1 MRSHHKYLIHTAH
14 VTVLVDYGSMHT
26 FIDMTFVDKIGVSL
40 EDLDYDLVV
49 LTPNRGVLTTKVCLR
64 V

>member
-1 MRSHHKYLIHTAH
+1 MPSHHKYLIHTAH